1 MYLMRSNRSFLS
13 SAICDKLINKVP
25 RKFKRLVFLSSI
37 LGIIDDI
44 KNPTD
49 EIISKLN
56 EILSLAHDKKA
67 LMLPIYIHSFI
78 WKGVMEPAMEKDQ
91 QLVDSIRNVVGG
103 VIDEDSKNY
112 LIDFF
117 ITHSPEW
124 LRYGSIDLI
133 KKELNTLFTYSREIV
148 AA

>member
-13 SAICDKLINKVP
+13 SVVCNKLIKKVP
-25 RKFKRLVFLSSI
+25 RKFKRLVFLSSV
-37 LGIIDDI
+37 LGIIDNI

-56 EILSLAHDKKA
+56 EVLSLAHDKKA

-78 WKGVMEPAMEKDQ
+78 WKSVMEPAMETDQ
-91 QLVDSIRNVVGG
+91 QLVNSIKNVVSGN
-103 VIDEDSKNY
+103 IDETSKNY
-112 LIDFF
+112 LTNFF
-117 ITHSPEW
+117 IANSPEW

-133 KKELNTLFTYSREIV
+133 KQELNTLFTYSHDIV